1 MEKFCLKWNDFQAN
15 VTSSF
20 RKLRTA
26 DDFYDVTLVSDD
38 QKQATAHK
46 IVLSAS
52 SEYFKN
58 ILKSNK
64 HSHPMI
70 CLAGV
75 NSDEMNSIL
84 DYIYNGEVQ
93 IYQENLDKFLD
104 VAQRFH
110 IEGLMQTEE
119 EVEEKEVKGES
130 KLVETQQEDISFNVK
145 KNEMKEKVMTLTSV
159 NYNNIEELDCNLEE
173 TFVKQP
179 DGKYH
184 CNPCG
189 RISRDKTNAK
199 EHAEVHV
206 DGLSFRCQSCDK
218 TFRSRHA
225 YRMHT
230 HRNHKNK

>member
-1 MEKFCLKWNDFQAN
+1 MDKFCLKWNDFQAN

-75 NSDEMNSIL
+75 NSNEMNSIL

-93 IYQENLDKFLD
+93 ICQENLDKFLD

-110 IEGLMQTEE
+110 IEGLMQSE

-130 KLVETQQEDISFNVK
+130 ELVVGSAAARRHKFQCE
-145 KNEMKEKVMTLTSV
+145 EK
-159 NYNNIEELDCNLEE
+159 
-173 TFVKQP
+173 
-179 DGKYH
+179 
-184 CNPCG
+184 
-189 RISRDKTNAK
+189 
-199 EHAEVHV
+199 
-206 DGLSFRCQSCDK
+206 
-218 TFRSRHA
+218 
-225 YRMHT
+225 
-230 HRNHKNK
+230 

>member
-26 DDFYDVTLVSDD
+26 DDFYDVTLISDD

-75 NSDEMNSIL
+75 NSNEINSIL

-110 IEGLMQTEE
+110 IEGLMQSE

-130 KLVETQQEDISFNVK
+130 ELVVPQQEDISFNVK

-179 DGKYH
+179 DGKFQ

-206 DGLSFRCQSCDK
+206 EGLSFPCQFCDK
-218 TFRSRHA
+218 TFRSRPA
-225 YRMHT
+225 FRMHIQ
-230 HRNHKNK
+230 RNHKNR

>member
-1 MEKFCLKWNDFQAN
+1 MKWNDFQAN

-70 CLAGV
+70 CLPGV
-75 NSDEMNSIL
+75 NSNEMNSIL

-110 IEGLMQTEE
+110 IEGLMQTHIITHR
-119 EVEEKEVKGES
+119 G
-130 KLVETQQEDISFNVK
+130 
-145 KNEMKEKVMTLTSV
+145 
-159 NYNNIEELDCNLEE
+159 
-173 TFVKQP
+173 
-179 DGKYH
+179 
-184 CNPCG
+184 
-189 RISRDKTNAK
+189 
-199 EHAEVHV
+199 V
-206 DGLSFRCQSCDK
+206 D
-218 TFRSRHA
+218 RSRGPSCAVQCCHLTPA
-225 YRMHT
+225 PAH
-230 HRNHKNK
+230 

>member
-1 MEKFCLKWNDFQAN
+1 MKWNDFEAN
-15 VTSSF
+15 VTRSF
-20 RKLRTA
+20 KKLRTA

-52 SEYFKN
+52 SEYFHN

-70 CLAGV
+70 CLPGV
-75 NSDEMNSIL
+75 NSNEMNSIL

-93 IYQENLDKFLD
+93 IYQENLDKFLE

-110 IEGLMQTEE
+110 IEGLMQSEGEAHHTEKF
-119 EVEEKEVKGES
+119 EEKEDKSYFENES
-130 KLVETQQEDISFNVK
+130 NLIERKHIEDISFNVR
-145 KNEMKEKVMTLTSV
+145 KNEGNNKVM
-159 NYNNIEELDCNLEE
+159 NIEELDYNLEE
-173 TFVKQP
+173 TFVKQL
-179 DGKYH
+179 DGKYQ

-189 RISRDKTNAK
+189 RISSYISHAK

-206 DGLSFRCQSCDK
+206 DGLSFPCKFCDK
-218 TFRSRHA
+218 SFRSRQTF
-225 YRMHT
+225 RMHN
-230 HRNHKNK
+230 HRMHKNK